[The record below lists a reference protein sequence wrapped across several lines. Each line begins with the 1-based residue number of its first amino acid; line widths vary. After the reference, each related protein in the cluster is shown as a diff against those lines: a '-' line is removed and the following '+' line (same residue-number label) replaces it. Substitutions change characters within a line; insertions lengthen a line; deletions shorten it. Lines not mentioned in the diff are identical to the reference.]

1 MDVPSDMSVFTA
13 GGPTSGLIRR
23 VYGQIRQ
30 SFDHNSE
37 ILNAV
42 KQIATASGHIPHIN
56 SGSDDTQSPTHLS
69 MIEAQYEQ
77 LRIAFNRLYFIECNW
92 KHFDDPNIRKE
103 AVDDYKNAK
112 ALLEFRE
119 DDMPIG
125 HPMEHFIKQVKLLLE
140 ARRFFLCV
148 AGSIQELFSFPR
160 LQVSFLIFGI
170 QLVARRG
177 IYNVDMQYSRLKM
190 SR

>member
-1 MDVPSDMSVFTA
+1 M
-13 GGPTSGLIRR
+13 
-23 VYGQIRQ
+23 YGQIRQ
-30 SFDHNSE
+30 SFDHDSE

-56 SGSDDTQSPTHLS
+56 SGSDDTQSSTHLS
-69 MIEAQYEQ
+69 IIEARYEQ
-77 LRIAFNRLYFIECNW
+77 LRIAFNRLYFIECNL

-119 DDMPIG
+119 DDMP
-125 HPMEHFIKQVKLLLE
+125 HWACPWSTLSNRLNCYWKR
-140 ARRFFLCV
+140 RRFFLCV
-148 AGSIQELFSFPR
+148 ADSIQELFSFPR

-170 QLVARRG
+170 QLVACRG